1 MVGTDRLEGVSPEGL
16 PTTLALASIG
26 SRAVAGLI
34 DLAMQI
40 ALIVAVTY
48 GLGRSNVSAALG
60 AALGFLVLF
69 FLPIACDMLDQG
81 RGPGKRI
88 VGLRVVT
95 LRGGPIS
102 FRASAIRNL
111 LRFVDF
117 LPTGYLI
124 GMTSVLATNTSQRL
138 GDIAAGTVVSFM
150 PGRERKRKGREQ
162 LWGPE
167 GPPWRSALP
176 TSFTADEAGVST
188 ARAIDAVRVT
198 AAEVGLVQSFLAR
211 RSALPETARVRLAT
225 DIAGRLRPKVMGVP
239 AEVSD
244 EEFLELLA
252 TAKSMRR

>member
-16 PTTLALASIG
+16 PITLALASIG
-26 SRAVAGLI
+26 SRAIAGLI
-34 DLAMQI
+34 DLAIQLG
-40 ALIVAVTY
+40 LIIAVTY
-48 GLGRSNVSAALG
+48 GLGRSNVSTAAG
-60 AALGFLVLF
+60 AVLGFVVLF
-69 FLPIACDMLDQG
+69 FLPVAFDMLDQG

-95 LRGGPIS
+95 LRGGPIGL
-102 FRASAIRNL
+102 RASAIRNL

-124 GMTSVLATNTSQRL
+124 GMTAVLATNTSQRL
-138 GDIAAGTVVSFM
+138 GDIAAGTVVSFV
-150 PGRERKRKGREQ
+150 PERERKRQGHQQ

-167 GPPWRSALP
+167 GPPWRAIQP
-176 TSFTADEAGVST
+176 TSFTVDEAGVTT

-198 AAEVGLVQSFLAR
+198 KAEVGLVQSFLSR
-211 RSALPETARVRLAT
+211 RSSLPEPARVRLAT

-239 AEVSD
+239 GEVSD
-244 EEFLELLA
+244 EEFLELVA

>member
-16 PTTLALASIG
+16 PTTLELASIG
-26 SRAVAGLI
+26 SRSIAGLI
-34 DLAMQI
+34 DLAIQI

-48 GLGRSNVSAALG
+48 GLGRSNVSAAGG
-60 AALGFLVLF
+60 AVLGFLVLF
-69 FLPIACDMLDQG
+69 FLPIAFDILDQG

-102 FRASAIRNL
+102 FRASSIRNL

-117 LPTGYLI
+117 LPTGYLV
-124 GMTSVLATNTSQRL
+124 GMTSVLATNTSQRI
-138 GDIAAGTVVSFM
+138 GDIAAGTVVSFV
-150 PGRERKRKGREQ
+150 PGRKRKRQAHQQ

-167 GPPWRSALP
+167 GPPWRTGPSA
-176 TSFTADEAGVST
+176 SFTVDEAAVTT
-188 ARAIDAVRVT
+188 ARAIDAVSVT
-198 AAEVGLVQSFLAR
+198 PAEVGLVQSFLVR
-211 RSALPETARVRLAT
+211 RSALPESARVRLAT

>member
-16 PTTLALASIG
+16 PITLELASVG
-26 SRAVAGLI
+26 SRAIAGFI
-34 DLAMQI
+34 DLAIQI

-48 GLGRSNVSAALG
+48 GLGRSDISAA
-60 AALGFLVLF
+60 AAAVLGFVVLF
-69 FLPIACDMLDQG
+69 FLPIAFDMLDQG

-95 LRGGPIS
+95 LRGGPIG

-117 LPTGYLI
+117 LPTAYLI
-124 GMTSVLATNTSQRL
+124 GMTSVLATGTSQRL
-138 GDIAAGTVVSFM
+138 GDIAAGTVVSFV
-150 PGRERKRKGREQ
+150 PGRTRKRKHQQQ

-167 GPPWRSALP
+167 GPPWRATQP
-176 TSFTADEAGVST
+176 TSFTVDEASVT
-188 ARAIDAVRVT
+188 AARAIDAVRIT
-198 AAEVGLVQSFLAR
+198 PAEAGLVQSFLAR
-211 RSALPETARVRLAT
+211 RSSLPEPARVRLAME
-225 DIAGRLRPKVMGVP
+225 IAGRLRPKVMGVP
-239 AEVSD
+239 AEVPD